1 MALTK
6 KQLAMIDSC
15 PILKSMK
22 SDLISVLG
30 VEESSSSGSDSS
42 NTGSDSSN
50 TDSGS
55 TNTGSDSTN
64 TGSDSTN
71 NTNETTQPT
80 DSNNESQTI
89 EKRNISVTVTGGENP
104 VQGATV
110 ELVQNGETVAS
121 STTGSAGGCTLT
133 NVEDG
138 SYVIN
143 VTKEGFEIYSESVTT
158 SVDNDELSIELT
170 ASSPSP

>member
-1 MALTK
+1 MALTN
-6 KQLAMIDSC
+6 KQLAMMDSC

-22 SDLISVLG
+22 SDLISALG
-30 VEESSSSGSDSS
+30 VEESSSSDSGSSSSSNSGSSSSSNSGSSSSS
-42 NTGSDSSN
+42 NTNQNNG
-50 TDSGS
+50 TD
-55 TNTGSDSTN
+55 T
-64 TGSDSTN
+64 
-71 NTNETTQPT
+71 PT
-80 DSNNESQTI
+80 SEV
-89 EKRNISVTVTGGENP
+89 EKRNISVNVTDGNNP
-104 VQGATV
+104 VQSATV
-110 ELVQNGETVAS
+110 ELVKDGKTITS